1 LEDLQST
8 RELIRR
14 VRDGDGTAPAILF
27 HRFFPALRRWA
38 QSRLPVQARDLVDTD
53 DVVQVTLTRAF
64 SHLDSFD
71 PRREGAFLA
80 YLHRI
85 LLNCIRDE
93 IRRTA
98 APAKQKE
105 SLDAVPEERSAVLTR
120 ALGPTALDGYE
131 SALLKL
137 SDEQQEAVI
146 LRIEFGMSYEEIA
159 RVLGRPS
166 GNSVRMQVGRA
177 LVRLAQEMTS
187 S

>member
-1 LEDLQST
+1 M
-8 RELIRR
+8 
-14 VRDGDGTAPAILF
+14 
-27 HRFFPALRRWA
+27 
-38 QSRLPVQARDLVDTD
+38 
-53 DVVQVTLTRAF
+53 
-64 SHLDSFD
+64 
-71 PRREGAFLA
+71 
-80 YLHRI
+80 
-85 LLNCIRDE
+85 
-93 IRRTA
+93 
-98 APAKQKE
+98 
-105 SLDAVPEERSAVLTR
+105 PEERSAVLTR